1 MPALFLP
8 FVSRFSAFS
17 DLLQLLSLPVWM
29 CQAKKKSQVSGSGFP
44 VQGLSSRQV
53 SFSLFFSESLEKHLC
68 SASWCWLQ
76 ALSVGIA
83 SLGNQFEALGWVL
96 KWTIG
101 FLSLASSSRQG
112 GLGLHS
118 LPGDLDIILSLSL
131 VLASLR
137 YPLLHCIINNAV
149 CSLVISRKTS
159 GFTPS
164 SEGQCGNSFKPW
176 QGLTVV
182 GRCFGRLSHL
192 GFSVML
198 CSG

>member
-1 MPALFLP
+1 MTFSSSFLFLSGC
-8 FVSRFSAFS
+8 VKQRRRVRFQEV
-17 DLLQLLSLPVWM
+17 DP
-29 CQAKKKSQVSGSGFP
+29 CPGT
-44 VQGLSSRQV
+44 LSSPRV

-83 SLGNQFEALGWVL
+83 SLGNQFEAVGWVL

-118 LPGDLDIILSLSL
+118 LPGDLDIIFSLSL

-192 GFSVML
+192 GFSVIL